1 MKTKILTT
9 VLVLLS
15 LGLFAQVS
23 INTDG
28 SSPDGSA
35 MLDVKSSDKGM
46 LVPRMSTAQRTAISS
61 PATGLLVFDETT
73 RGFWFFSG
81 MSWLSLSDGT
91 HIGNQIADA
100 DNDTKILVEE
110 SDDEDIIRFRMAGA
124 EKWVMIANR
133 FEPKNTGFSLFL
145 GEGAGSNDDNTINEN
160 VGVGKQA
167 LRNNINGS
175 QNVSVGANS
184 MRNNTSGYGNTALG
198 YYALDTAN
206 TGSLNTAIGFKATTS
221 LDNLTNATAIGAN
234 ASVSQSNSLVLG
246 DNANVGIGT
255 SAPGAKLEVV
265 GDVKIDDGTQ
275 GAGKVLTSDANGL
288 ASWQSAS
295 SVIPTK
301 IADTDNDTKV
311 QVDEAGIDDD
321 IIRFDMAGTE
331 FFRMDSGR
339 IEVLNTGRSVFLG
352 DGAGANDD
360 FSDNSNTAI
369 GYNALNS
376 NTDGYS
382 NTASGDNALNGNVDG
397 HSNTA
402 TGFHSLKANFTGAQ
416 NTAMGMYSNLWN
428 QTGSNNT
435 SLGYMAGVSLGTP
448 NLTNATAI
456 GANAV
461 VSQDNSLVLGN
472 AAKVGIGTS
481 TPDAKLHVV
490 GDVKIVDGNQGDGKV
505 LTSNANGVASWQTAT
520 ADNDWTVDADTL
532 YSANGTLTIKGGKVG
547 IGTSNPQRL
556 LHIQSDQDDMTV
568 GWVQNNTNAPSAMAL
583 FSTTSATSQGF
594 FSAAPSDFL
603 AFGQHLADRVALIS
617 DGQGSDLDAAGLDL
631 IAMDDVADIRLY
643 TGGMAVSNERMRI
656 TNNGNVG
663 IGTSAPDAKLH
674 IVGRTRIDGDRFEF
688 VNTGGS
694 VFVGYGAGAND
705 DFSFN
710 KNVAVGDSALLSN
723 TTGSFNTASGYRALL
738 SNTTGLDNTAIGYKA
753 MYSNTTGHQNT
764 ASGYKVLYS
773 NTTGISNTASG
784 YQALYSNTTGSNNTA
799 LGYGADVSTG
809 NLTNATAIGAN
820 AIVSQSNSLV
830 LGNAVNVGIGTS
842 APNEKLEISG
852 GNVAIDN
859 GVTSRLKFVNGSTL
873 LSEIGQYNTT
883 GMFIA
888 NKQNG
893 PIRFHTGLSNDTK
906 MIIESTGNVGIG
918 TSAPSHKLDV
928 VGTAGL
934 STGTA
939 WTNTSDMRLKENVR
953 SYERGLDEILQINP
967 IYYTYTEE
975 SGLKNP
981 EEYGENIGIS
991 AQELQNI
998 IPEAITVRAVT
1009 LKDGT
1014 VMEDA
1019 LELTKADAMWF
1030 ALINAVKEQQAIIE
1044 DLKASNEQ
1052 LQTKVDDALK

>member
-1 MKTKILTT
+1 MKTTILTT
-9 VLVLLS
+9 VLVILS
-15 LGLFAQVS
+15 LGLFAQVGVNS
-23 INTDG
+23 DG

-35 MLDVKSSDKGM
+35 MLDVKSTDKGM

-81 MSWLSLSDGT
+81 MSWYPLNDGT

-167 LRNNINGS
+167 LRNNISGY

-198 YYALDTAN
+198 WYALDTAN

-265 GDVKIDDGTQ
+265 GDVKI
-275 GAGKVLTSDANGL
+275 
-288 ASWQSAS
+288 
-295 SVIPTK
+295 
-301 IADTDNDTKV
+301 
-311 QVDEAGIDDD
+311 
-321 IIRFDMAGTE
+321 
-331 FFRMDSGR
+331 
-339 IEVLNTGRSVFLG
+339 
-352 DGAGANDD
+352 
-360 FSDNSNTAI
+360 
-369 GYNALNS
+369 
-376 NTDGYS
+376 
-382 NTASGDNALNGNVDG
+382 
-397 HSNTA
+397 
-402 TGFHSLKANFTGAQ
+402 
-416 NTAMGMYSNLWN
+416 
-428 QTGSNNT
+428 
-435 SLGYMAGVSLGTP
+435 
-448 NLTNATAI
+448 
-456 GANAV
+456 
-461 VSQDNSLVLGN
+461 
-472 AAKVGIGTS
+472 
-481 TPDAKLHVV
+481 
-490 GDVKIVDGNQGDGKV
+490 VDGNQGDGKV
-505 LTSNANGVASWQTAT
+505 LTSNANGIASWQTAT

-738 SNTTGLDNTAIGYKA
+738 SNTTGNLNSVLGSKA
-753 MYSNTTGHQNT
+753 
-764 ASGYKVLYS
+764 LYS
-773 NTTGISNTASG
+773 NTTGYGNSAVGYLSLYFNTNGTFNSASGASSLYSNTTGLVNTAFGAFS
-784 YQALYSNTTGSNNTA
+784 LYSNTTGSNNTA
-799 LGYGADVSTG
+799 LGDHALNSNITGSDNTALGHRANVSTG

-820 AIVSQSNSLV
+820 AIVSQDSTLV
-830 LGNAVNVGIGTS
+830 LGNAANVGIGTS

-1052 LQTKVDDALK
+1052 LQTKVDDVDALKAEMENIKTMLGMNNETVKNK